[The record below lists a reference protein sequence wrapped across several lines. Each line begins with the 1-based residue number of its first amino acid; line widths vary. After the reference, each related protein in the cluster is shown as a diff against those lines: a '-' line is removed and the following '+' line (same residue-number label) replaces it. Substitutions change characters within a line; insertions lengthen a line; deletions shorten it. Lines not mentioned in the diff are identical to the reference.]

1 MLIRKDVRTKIR
13 NDYFEWLFR
22 ITCENKFAKD
32 ISYLVDENFK
42 VDIDSFYD
50 ACNNE
55 INDRR

>member
-32 ISYLVDENFK
+32 ISYRKLRRYQLYMYQTPSTNIK
-42 VDIDSFYD
+42 VL
-50 ACNNE
+50 
-55 INDRR
+55 